1 MSFSV
6 PNFVVKVCFYSWLV
20 RYFSVCKKVTDRKYG
35 PVGYYGSDKYTAASS
50 YIFIGIGIF

>member
-35 PVGYYGSDKYTAASS
+35 PVGYYGSNKKA
-50 YIFIGIGIF
+50 GIFSLDFFKK